1 MVQKIVVIETR
12 TYSYEPDLS
21 VDVYKENDVADIND
35 ALAYDRQDYVDG
47 GLDLAEVD
55 DKPVVNSE
63 WTILEVE
70 DEQAPEVL
78 ESSEPT
84 G

>member
-1 MVQKIVVIETR
+1 MVQKIVVTETR

-21 VDVYKENDVADIND
+21 VDVYKENGVTDIND

-47 GLDLAEVD
+47 GLDLSEVD

-70 DEQAPEVL
+70 NEQAPEVL